1 MELLSNW
8 IQYLE
13 KYPCVQKKK
22 KDPAKAEIFIC
33 FYMIISVIPIWIS
46 VGGALIMVGDLG
58 K

>member
-22 KDPAKAEIFIC
+22 EPAKAEIFIF